1 MEILNGGRDNAI
13 FKQGNHVLR
22 PLNPWS
28 PSVHQLLTFLYNNG
42 FHACPE
48 VIGIEG
54 GQEILR
60 FVEGDTSNYPLAG
73 PIATDTALMSAGA
86 LLRDF
91 HDVSAQFLV
100 SESAQ
105 HLPWMLTPRPP
116 FEVICHGD
124 YAPYNVALD
133 GEHVVGVFDFDTAHP
148 APRLWDVA
156 YAVYCWAPFKTNEY
170 DKLGDINTQAKRV
183 ALFCDAYGL
192 SAPEKAGLV
201 DAMIERLQALVDFM
215 MGEAEKGNAAFADN
229 IADGHHLSYLDD
241 IAYLNTHREQIEAAL
256 K

>member
-1 MEILNGGRDNAI
+1 MKTLDGGRDNAI
-13 FKQGNHVLR
+13 FKQGDHVLR
-22 PLNPWS
+22 PLNAWS
-28 PSVHQLLTFLYNNG
+28 PSVHQLLTFLHNNG
-42 FHACPE
+42 FDACPE

-60 FVEGDTSNYPLAG
+60 FVEGETSNYPLVGAIG
-73 PIATDTALMSAGA
+73 TDTALMSAGA

-105 HLPWMLTPRPP
+105 HLHWMLTPRPP

-133 GEHVVGVFDFDTAHP
+133 GEHVVGVFDFDTSHP

-156 YAVYCWAPFKTNEY
+156 YAVYCWAPFKMNEY
-170 DKLGDINTQAKRV
+170 DKLGDINTQAKRA
-183 ALFCDAYGL
+183 ALFCEAYGL
-192 SAPEKAGLV
+192 SVPEKVGLV

-241 IAYLNTHREQIEAAL
+241 IAYLNTHRERIEAAL